1 MSLKKKNCI
10 NETLH
15 VILQDIFFWG
25 MGGGGGGG
33 GGGGCVAGWVGKYL
47 MMSANFWGCQH
58 FSDKSI
64 LGFRDIPKIDS
75 PVESTI
81 P

>member
-10 NETLH
+10 NESLH

-25 MGGGGGGG
+25 GERVTGG
-33 GGGGCVAGWVGKYL
+33 VGKHL
-47 MMSANFWGCQH
+47 MMWANFWRCQH

-64 LGFRDIPKIDS
+64 LGFRDIPKIDNL
-75 PVESTI
+75 VESTI